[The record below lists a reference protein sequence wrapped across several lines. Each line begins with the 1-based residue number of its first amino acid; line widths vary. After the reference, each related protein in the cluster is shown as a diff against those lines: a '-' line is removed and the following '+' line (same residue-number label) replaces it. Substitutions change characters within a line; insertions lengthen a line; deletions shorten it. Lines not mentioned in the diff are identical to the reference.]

1 MTRKVPTGFER
12 DVVRIAIAAILP
24 LRPVPAH
31 IREGRKYTQIASSV
45 REVGIVQPPVVARH
59 ASLKGKYLLLDGHLR
74 IEVLKDMSIREVTCL
89 VSLDDEAFT
98 YNRQINRLA
107 TIQEHRMIL
116 KLVERGI
123 SEKRIAEALDVDVAA
138 IRVKRNLLRGICPEV
153 EKLLKDKHCPIN
165 TFQAL
170 RSLKRLRQIEVA
182 ELMVSTD
189 DYSVLYAKALVAATP
204 LDQLVDEGNPKPLK
218 GVSPEQME
226 QIQRELINLQGDV
239 KRIEGTFASD
249 HLNLVLATS
258 YVRSLLGNDRIDRYL
273 DKYHPELRQEF
284 HKICDATALISEAAE

>member
-12 DVVRIAIAAILP
+12 NVVKIAIDAILP

-31 IREGRKYTQIASSV
+31 IRESRKFTQIASSV

-59 ASLKGKYLLLDGHLR
+59 ASLKDRYLLLDGHLR
-74 IEVLKDMSIREVTCL
+74 IEVLKDMNVEEVACL

-123 SEKRIAEALDVDVAA
+123 SEKRIAEALHVNVAN
-138 IRVKRNLLRGICPEV
+138 IRVKRNLLRGICPEA
-153 EKLLKDKHCPIN
+153 EELLKDKHCPIN
-165 TFQAL
+165 TIQAL
-170 RSLKRLRQIEVA
+170 RSLKELRQIEVA

-189 DYSVLYAKALVAATP
+189 NYSALYARALVAATP
-204 LDQLVDEGNPKPLK
+204 PDQLVDGGSPKPLK
-218 GVSPEQME
+218 GVSPDQME
-226 QIQRELINLQGDV
+226 QIQRELTNLQGDV

-249 HLNLVLATS
+249 HLNLVLAAS
-258 YVRSLLGNDRIDRYL
+258 YVGSLLANDRIDRYL

-284 HKICDATALISEAAE
+284 HKICDATALVSEAAE

>member
-1 MTRKVPTGFER
+1 MPRKVPTGFER
-12 DVVRIAIAAILP
+12 DIVKIAIAAILP

-74 IEVLKDMSIREVTCL
+74 IEVLKDMKVEEVDCL

-123 SEKRIAEALDVDVAA
+123 SEKRIAEALDVNVAN
-138 IRVKRNLLRGICPEV
+138 IRVKRNLLRGICPEA

-165 TFQAL
+165 TFRAL
-170 RSLKRLRQIEVA
+170 RSLKKLRQIEVA

-189 DYSVLYAKALVAATP
+189 NYSVLYAKALVAATP
-204 LDQLVDEGNPKPLK
+204 PDQLVDEGNPKPLK

-226 QIQRELINLQGDV
+226 QIQRELTSLQGDV

-249 HLNLVLATS
+249 HLNLVLAAS
-258 YVRSLLGNDRIDRYL
+258 YVRSLLGNERIDRYL
-273 DKYHPELRQEF
+273 EKHHPELREEF
-284 HKICDATALISEAAE
+284 HKICDATALVSEAAE

>member
-12 DVVRIAIAAILP
+12 DAIKVAIAAVLP
-24 LRPVPAH
+24 LRTVPTH
-31 IREGRKYTQIASSV
+31 IREGRKYAQIASSV

-74 IEVLKDMSIREVTCL
+74 IEVLKDMNIEEVTCL

-107 TIQEHRMIL
+107 TLQEHRMIL
-116 KLVERGI
+116 KLIERGI
-123 SEKRIAEALDVDVAA
+123 SEKRIAEALDVDVAN
-138 IRVKRNLLRGICPEV
+138 IRVKRNLLRGICQEA
-153 EKLLKDKHCPIN
+153 EDLLKDKHCPIN

-170 RSLKRLRQIEVA
+170 RSLKKLRQIEVA

-189 DYSVLYAKALVAATP
+189 NYSVLYAKALVAATP
-204 LDQLVDEGNPKPLK
+204 PDQLVDEGNPKPLK

-226 QIQRELINLQGDV
+226 QIQRELNNLQGDV
-239 KRIEGTFASD
+239 RRIETTFASD

-258 YVRSLLGNDRIDRYL
+258 YVRSLLGNERIDRYL
-273 DKYHPELRQEF
+273 DKYHPEFREEF
-284 HKICDATALISEAAE
+284 HKICDATALVSEAAE

>member
-12 DVVRIAIAAILP
+12 DVVKIAIAAILP

-31 IREGRKYTQIASSV
+31 IRESRKFTQIASSV
-45 REVGIVQPPVVARH
+45 REIGIVQPPVVARH
-59 ASLKGKYLLLDGHLR
+59 ASQKGKYLLLDGHLR
-74 IEVLKDMSIREVTCL
+74 IEVLKNMNVEEVACL

-123 SEKRIAEALDVDVAA
+123 SEKRIAEALDVDVAN
-138 IRVKRNLLRGICPEV
+138 IRVKRNLLRGICQEA
-153 EKLLKDKHCPIN
+153 EELLKDKHCPIN
-165 TFQAL
+165 TFHAL
-170 RSLKRLRQIEVA
+170 RSLKELRQIEVA

-189 DYSVLYAKALVAATP
+189 NYSVLYAKALVAATP
-204 LDQLVDEGNPKPLK
+204 PDQLVDEGNPKPLK

-226 QIQRELINLQGDV
+226 QIQRELNNLQGDV
-239 KRIEGTFASD
+239 KRIEATFASD

-258 YVRSLLGNDRIDRYL
+258 YVRSLLGNERIDRYL
-273 DKYHPELRQEF
+273 DKYHPELREEF
-284 HKICDATALISEAAE
+284 HKICDATALVSEAAE